1 MPLSVI
7 EKVYKHFS
15 DLVNKVYN
23 KTQWIVEDICDGI
36 NDKNN
41 PLTKTISAF
50 DVETKFECTELPL
63 DKPALCAEQIMNR
76 LNELASRTVLVHNSI
91 RELFL
96 QFPTQ
101 IADQLKQKYQ

>member
-1 MPLSVI
+1 MPLSAA
-7 EKVYKHFS
+7 EKVYKHLS

-23 KTQWIVEDICDGI
+23 ATQWIFHERIS
-36 NDKNN
+36 DKNN
-41 PLTKTISAF
+41 PFSQTIGAL
-50 DVETKFECTELPL
+50 DVETKFECTQLPL

-101 IADQLKQKYQ
+101 IAEQLKQQYQ

>member
-1 MPLSVI
+1 MPLVAI
-7 EKVYKHFS
+7 EKVYKHLS
-15 DLVNKVYN
+15 DLVNKVYRI
-23 KTQWIVEDICDGI
+23 TQWIFQDICERI
-36 NDKNN
+36 SDKNN
-41 PLTKTISAF
+41 PFSQTIGAL
-50 DVETKFECTELPL
+50 DVETKFECTQLPL

-101 IADQLKQKYQ
+101 IAEQLKQQYQ